1 MVVGRDNVPRNRR
14 GSPIP
19 HHSQRGYNNNNN
31 NLNFG
36 TEYYTNHGNK
46 LWSNKDLDLI
56 EGQSEYFVL

>member
-1 MVVGRDNVPRNRR
+1 MLYN
-14 GSPIP
+14 
-19 HHSQRGYNNNNN
+19 NNNNN